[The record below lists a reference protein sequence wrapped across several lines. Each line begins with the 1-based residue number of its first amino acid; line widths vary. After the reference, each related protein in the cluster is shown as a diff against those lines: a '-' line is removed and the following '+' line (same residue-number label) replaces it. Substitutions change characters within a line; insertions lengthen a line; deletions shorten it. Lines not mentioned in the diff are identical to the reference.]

1 MTNFLDT
8 LNAFRSSK
16 KTRIAVYRPS
26 ASTNDDL
33 YSNLVEVLSPRATAL
48 VVDQYFLTGAQ
59 SSEYD
64 LWCPWM
70 IMQFRGV
77 FAVDRPTKAGISP
90 HITKG
95 GYSFDL
101 IQPVIWQI

>member
-1 MTNFLDT
+1 MKGLKVVRMVDAGF
-8 LNAFRSSK
+8 A
-16 KTRIAVYRPS
+16 
-26 ASTNDDL
+26 DDRQI
-33 YSNLVEVLSPRATAL
+33 P
-48 VVDQYFLTGAQ
+48 QTGAQ